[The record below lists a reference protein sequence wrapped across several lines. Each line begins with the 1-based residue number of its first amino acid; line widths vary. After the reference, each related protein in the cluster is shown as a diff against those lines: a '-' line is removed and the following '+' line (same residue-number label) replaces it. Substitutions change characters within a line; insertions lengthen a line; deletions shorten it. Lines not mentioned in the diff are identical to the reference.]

1 MMTAH
6 TGNLGSKLA
15 ALAVEQRH
23 HMTGL
28 QAQHLGVTG
37 RLLRQV
43 KQ

>member
-1 MMTAH
+1 MTAH
-6 TGNLGSKLA
+6 ACNLSIKLA

-28 QAQHLGVTG
+28 QAQHLGVPG